1 MSNWIRSDNGG
12 ITLTKRKGAID
23 KDAAGDAE
31 KNRTTFSFTNVARE
45 SLQSIRMS
53 TSSRPSMYDNN
64 NNSIQSASSSSL
76 SQLSTMATAKA
87 VTSDSDKK

>member
-12 ITLTKRKGAID
+12 IILTKRKGAID